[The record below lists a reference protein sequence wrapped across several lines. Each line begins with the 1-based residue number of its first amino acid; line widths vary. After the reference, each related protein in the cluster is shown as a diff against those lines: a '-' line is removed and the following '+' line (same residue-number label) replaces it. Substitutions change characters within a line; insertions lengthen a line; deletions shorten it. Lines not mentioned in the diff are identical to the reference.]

1 MDIQL
6 RIFKFITLSSWVL
19 LLLAGTLSG
28 VVATGH
34 VTLGIIAGGLLV
46 NSNFYFMYR
55 SLKKSLTPP
64 NLSTAKS
71 IFAKHYLRF
80 FFSIMV
86 IYVLVSKNLVDPG
99 GLLIGLS
106 VVVASIM
113 IASLCELKKIIFKE
127 AI

>member
-6 RIFKFITLSSWVL
+6 RILKFIILSSWVL
-19 LLLAGTLSG
+19 LLLVSTLSG

-46 NSNFYFMYR
+46 NSNFYLMYR

-64 NLSTAKS
+64 NISSAKS

-80 FFSIMV
+80 FFSIIV
-86 IYVLVSKNLVDPG
+86 IYMLVSKNMVDPG

-113 IASLCELKKIIFKE
+113 IASFCELKKIIFKE
-127 AI
+127 AM